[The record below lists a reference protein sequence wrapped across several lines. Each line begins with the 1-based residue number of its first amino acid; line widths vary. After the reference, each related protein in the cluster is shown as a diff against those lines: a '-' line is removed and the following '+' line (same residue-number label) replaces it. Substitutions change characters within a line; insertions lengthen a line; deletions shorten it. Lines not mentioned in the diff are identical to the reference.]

1 MAEIQEFTLPS
12 RLESVEEAAMK
23 AEEFA
28 KSRGF
33 GDELL
38 FAVDLAIRESVANAV
53 KHGNK
58 FDETKAVEVTFA
70 DVKGGFE
77 VIVRDHGSGF
87 AVDEIP
93 DPTNPENLL
102 KANGRGI
109 LFMNTFMDN
118 IHWSNHPEGGMVV
131 KMLKRR

>member
-1 MAEIQEFTLPS
+1 MSESREITLPS
-12 RLESVEEAAMK
+12 LIESVDEAAQM
-23 AEEFA
+23 ADDFA

-33 GDELL
+33 SEDLIS
-38 FAVDLAIRESVANAV
+38 AVDLAIRESVANAV

-58 FDETKAVEVTFA
+58 FDKTKNVEVKFA
-70 DVKGGFE
+70 DVAEGFE
-77 VIVRDHGSGF
+77 ITVRDHGTGF
-87 AVDEIP
+87 AITDIP

-109 LFMNTFMDN
+109 LFMNSFMDEVN
-118 IHWSNHPEGGMVV
+118 WENHPDGGMVV

>member
-1 MAEIQEFTLPS
+1 MAEKHEITLPS
-12 RLESVEEAAMK
+12 RIESVEEAAMK
-23 AEEFA
+23 ADEFA

-33 GDELL
+33 GDELV
-38 FAVDLAIRESVANAV
+38 FAIDLAIRESVANAV

-70 DVKGGFE
+70 DVPDGFE
-77 VIVRDHGSGF
+77 VTVRDHGLGF

-102 KANGRGI
+102 KTNGRGI
-109 LFMNTFMDN
+109 LFMNSFMDK
-118 IHWSNHPEGGMVV
+118 IHWSNHPDGGMVV
-131 KMLKRR
+131 RMLKKR